1 MEVLLPN
8 AERRMCA
15 RHIWANW
22 QKRWRGE
29 ERRKA
34 FWRCSKASIEVKLRD
49 EFEYL
54 GKLGHKIC
62 EALLGYN
69 KEYSCRALFSEKSKY
84 DVVENNMCET
94 FNSWIVSPRHKFVI
108 SMLEDI
114 RHKMMDRHGD
124 MIKFAD
130 TWISDI
136 SPMARLIF

>member
-34 FWRCSKASIEVKLRD
+34 FWRCSKASFEVKLRD
-49 EFEYL
+49 EFEYV
-54 GKLGHKIC
+54 GILGHKIC

-69 KEYSCRALFSEKSKY
+69 KEYWCRALFSERSKC

-94 FNSWIVSPRHKFVI
+94 FNS
-108 SMLEDI
+108 
-114 RHKMMDRHGD
+114 
-124 MIKFAD
+124 
-130 TWISDI
+130 
-136 SPMARLIF
+136 